1 MTSCPEKKKKRQ
13 NLSKLNSDE
22 AVLSLSIKRTDDKAE
37 NDLKSIILVHT
48 KSGNDQ

>member
-1 MTSCPEKKKKRQ
+1 MTSFPEKKKKKRQ

-37 NDLKSIILVHT
+37 NDFKKHNSR
-48 KSGNDQ
+48 SY